1 MDQQSYSNSNQ
12 NTPQQNTP
20 PPNKKNNTWIFI
32 GVIALLLGVN
42 IYLFMS
48 NRSKSDK
55 LDTALVERDSVAL
68 DRDNIRTE
76 YDAALARLDQLVT
89 KNAQLDSM
97 VANKNSEVAH
107 LKKQIQSILS
117 NSKATSSDLAK
128 AKGLIDLLNR
138 KVKGYEERIAELEG
152 ENSRLIDFNDVL
164 VKERDSTVT
173 DNIALQQKVRL
184 GAVLH
189 ASNIRMTPIDLRRNG
204 NKEKETGRANRVD
217 VFRITFDIDENRVT
231 DDGVKELFLR
241 IEDPNGKLLSNQAY
255 GSGSTTTSDGQQL
268 NYTLV
273 KQVSLKQGEPVKN
286 VVVDWQQQDDYE
298 RGDYKIELYNGGY
311 KIGSGSIHLR

>member
-1 MDQQSYSNSNQ
+1 MDQQSYTSGEQSS
-12 NTPQQNTP
+12 TPQGQ

-55 LDTALVERDSVAL
+55 LDTVLVERDSVAL

-89 KNAQLDSM
+89 QNAQLDSM
-97 VANKNSEVAH
+97 VANKNSEVAR

-128 AKGLIDLLNR
+128 AKSLIGLLNK

-152 ENSRLIDFNDVL
+152 ENSRLIDFNDEL
-164 VKERDSTVT
+164 TKERDSTVT
-173 DNIALQQKVRL
+173 DNIALKQKVRL

-189 ASNIRMTPIDLRRNG
+189 VSNIRMIPTDLRRNG
-204 NKEKETGRANRVD
+204 NKEKETGRASRVD
-217 VFRITFDIDENRVT
+217 VFRIKFDIDENRVAE
-231 DDGVKELFLR
+231 DGVKELYLR
-241 IEDPNGKLLSNQAY
+241 ILSPSDKLLSNQTY
-255 GSGSTTTSDGQQL
+255 GSGSTTTTDGQSL
-268 NYTLV
+268 NYTIAKNV
-273 KQVSLKQGEPVKN
+273 NLKQGEPVKD
-286 VVVDWQQQDDYE
+286 VVVDWQQQDSYE
-298 RGDYKIELYNGGY
+298 KGDYKIEIYNDGY
-311 KIGSGSIHLR
+311 KVGSGSIHLR